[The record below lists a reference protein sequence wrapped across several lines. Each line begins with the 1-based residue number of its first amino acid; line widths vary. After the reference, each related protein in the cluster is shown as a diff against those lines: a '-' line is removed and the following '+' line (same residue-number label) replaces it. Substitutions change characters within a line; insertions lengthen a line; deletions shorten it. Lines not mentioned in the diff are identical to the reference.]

1 MATAVSCLSL
11 FLSPA
16 PRPLNQHR
24 LFISYNSHLSLII
37 PAPSLSH
44 PFVNRDSHFRRHG
57 GRIVSSI
64 PVLTSGAES
73 VQNSQE
79 LASTAGDRV
88 SSVISALLFAAFIGL
103 SVLTVGVIYLA
114 VTDFLRKR
122 ESDKFEKE
130 EASKKKSKRKGKI
143 ANRAKAG
150 PRGFGQRIVQED
162 DEED

>member
-1 MATAVSCLSL
+1 MATAVSCLFP

-24 LFISYNSHLSLII
+24 PFISYNSHLSLII
-37 PAPSLSH
+37 PATSLSQ
-44 PFVNRDSHFRRHG
+44 PFLNRDSHFRRDG

-64 PVLTSGAES
+64 AVLTSETDS

-79 LASTAGDRV
+79 IASTAGDRV
-88 SSVISALLFAAFIGL
+88 SSVISALLFAAFIAL
-103 SVLTVGVIYLA
+103 SVLTVGVIYIA
-114 VTDFLRKR
+114 VTDFLQKR

-130 EASKKKSKRKGKI
+130 EASKKKGKRKGKI

-150 PRGFGQRIVQED
+150 PRGFGQKNFQED